1 MVSPIYHQRHLAHPS
16 WILSSKTIRT
26 RKSSSPWSYS
36 PLLTPHMDTRVFR
49 RIFGNRVRIRGKSIE
64 GCGCSDKAA
73 YKSATR
79 RDEVRTQREEG
90 GGNKRWRDGRMEE
103 GRVGGSRLGK
113 KREERGRGG
122 GLKGC
127 WRRAMRKARERERG
141 RGREEGRNWGTVLSM
156 HSGETRTLH
165 FPPPLLLLP
174 PLKLPHTSHSL
185 AALFHEPN
193 RFRSYIPLPSPS
205 PSRPTCIRIHTR
217 IHTLYVCIHV
227 WVTRAGGAGGTII
240 QHPTL
245 DPLIIHT
252 CIHTYNT
259 YTYTWAKLTFAYQR
273 DRSPPTSTVS
283 ATFFFF
289 VCSPGNECPTTSP
302 PLLPLPL
309 TSSSGIIDFAWR
321 PDSRIRSAGTR
332 C

>member
-1 MVSPIYHQRHLAHPS
+1 
-16 WILSSKTIRT
+16 
-26 RKSSSPWSYS
+26 
-36 PLLTPHMDTRVFR
+36 
-49 RIFGNRVRIRGKSIE
+49 
-64 GCGCSDKAA
+64 
-73 YKSATR
+73 
-79 RDEVRTQREEG
+79 
-90 GGNKRWRDGRMEE
+90 
-103 GRVGGSRLGK
+103 
-113 KREERGRGG
+113 
-122 GLKGC
+122 
-127 WRRAMRKARERERG
+127 MRKARERERG

-252 CIHTYNT
+252 YIHTYNT

-273 DRSPPTSTVS
+273 DRSPPSTVS
-283 ATFFFF
+283 ATFFCFCLLPRKR
-289 VCSPGNECPTTSP
+289 VSDHLSP
-302 PLLPLPL
+302 PPPPSPHFKLGHNRFCLATRLENTLRRDPLL
-309 TSSSGIIDFAWR
+309 
-321 PDSRIRSAGTR
+321 RSFCVAR
-332 C
+332 

>member
-90 GGNKRWRDGRMEE
+90 GGEQALEGWTDGGRARGWIATREKERGKRKGRRAEGLLAEGDEKSEEE
-103 GRVGGSRLGK
+103 GGKKGETGAQCYRCIRVKLVLSTFLLLFCFFLPWNYPTPRTHSRLCSTN
-113 KREERGRGG
+113 R
-122 GLKGC
+122 
-127 WRRAMRKARERERG
+127 
-141 RGREEGRNWGTVLSM
+141 TVFGATYPS
-156 HSGETRTLH
+156 
-165 FPPPLLLLP
+165 
-174 PLKLPHTSHSL
+174 
-185 AALFHEPN
+185 
-193 RFRSYIPLPSPS
+193 PSPS

-273 DRSPPTSTVS
+273 DRSPPSTVS

-289 VCSPGNECPTTSP
+289 CLLPRKRVSDHLSP
-302 PLLPLPL
+302 PLLPLPP